1 MKIVFTGG
9 GTGGH
14 FYPIIAV
21 AEELRRISR
30 ERRLLAPKLYYI
42 APSAFDMEAL
52 FENEIQFESC
62 PAGKVRRY
70 FSIQNFTDLF
80 VTATGY
86 FMALGSLF
94 RIYPD
99 LVFSKGGY
107 ASVPVVLAAKTLGI
121 PVMIHESDAK
131 PGRANL
137 MASKFAFRIATA
149 FESAAVFF
157 PEKVRSKIAR
167 TGIPIRSEIM
177 RLEPEGARQE
187 LGLDTSV
194 PTVLILGGSS
204 GARAI
209 NDVVL
214 ASLPELLEVANI
226 IHQTGKDNF
235 VEVERTAKVIAEK
248 SPYIARYHPFPYLN
262 TLSMRRSA
270 GAADLII
277 SRAGMTAVAEIAL
290 WKKPAILIPIPEAI
304 SHDQRT
310 NAYAYAHTGAAVVL
324 EEANL
329 TPNILASEVRRITGD
344 PALRK
349 TMSENGALFA
359 NADAATIIAEE
370 MIAIG
375 LSHEPQT
382 PEEVV

>member
-21 AEELRRISR
+21 AESVRAIAR

-42 APSAFDMEAL
+42 APSAFDKEAL
-52 FENEIQFESC
+52 FENEIQYEMC
-62 PAGKVRRY
+62 PAGKWRRY
-70 FSIQNFTDLF
+70 FSIENFTDIF
-80 VTATGY
+80 VSVTGLVCAI
-86 FMALGSLF
+86 MSLF

-107 ASVPVVLAAKTLGI
+107 ASVPVVLAARLLGI

-137 MASKFAFRIATA
+137 LASSFAFRIAVA
-149 FESAAVFF
+149 FDSTKTHF
-157 PEKVRSKIAR
+157 PKNVQNKVAR
-167 TGIPIRSEIM
+167 TGIPIRKDIM
-177 RLEPEGARQE
+177 ILEREGAKQE

-214 ASLPELLEVANI
+214 TALPGLVEVANI
-226 IHQTGKDNF
+226 IHQTGRDNAK
-235 VEVERTAKVIAEK
+235 EVENTAKVILGDNQNRG
-248 SPYIARYHPFPYLN
+248 RYHPFPYLN
-262 TLSMRRSA
+262 TLSMRRGA

-290 WKKPAILIPIPEAI
+290 WQKPSVLIPIPETV

-310 NAYAYAHTGAAVVL
+310 NAYAYAHTGAAIVL

-329 TPNILASEVRRITGD
+329 TANLLVAEVRRVLGD
-344 PALRK
+344 AALQK
-349 TMSENGALFA
+349 TMSERSALFA
-359 NADAATIIAEE
+359 NANAANIIAEE
-370 MIAIG
+370 IIAIG
-375 LSHEPQT
+375 LSHEPQSQDT
-382 PEEVV
+382 P

>member
-21 AEELRRISR
+21 AEAIRTLAR
-30 ERRLLAPKLYYI
+30 ERRLLAPKLYYL
-42 APSAFDMEAL
+42 APSAFDKEAL
-52 FENEIQFESC
+52 FENEIQYEMC
-62 PAGKVRRY
+62 PAGKWRRY
-70 FSIQNFTDLF
+70 FSFANFTDLF
-80 VTATGY
+80 VSASGLVCAIT
-86 FMALGSLF
+86 SLF

-107 ASVPVVLAAKTLGI
+107 ASVPVVLAARLLGI

-137 MASKFAFRIATA
+137 LAAKFAFRIAVA
-149 FESAAVFF
+149 FDSTKAFF
-157 PEKVRSKIAR
+157 PKKVQDKVAR
-167 TGIPIRSEIM
+167 TGIPIRKDIM
-177 RLEPEGARQE
+177 ILEREGAKQE
-187 LGLDTSV
+187 LGLDTAV
-194 PTVLILGGSS
+194 PTILILGGSS

-214 ASLPELLEVANI
+214 GALPELVEVANI
-226 IHQTGKDNF
+226 IHQTGRDNAR
-235 VEVERTAKVIAEK
+235 EVENTSKVILADA
-248 SPYIARYHPFPYLN
+248 PNRARYHPFPYLN
-262 TLSMRRSA
+262 TLSMRRGA
-270 GAADLII
+270 GAADLIV

-290 WKKPAILIPIPEAI
+290 WKKPSILIPIPETI

-310 NAYAYAHTGAAVVL
+310 NAYAYAHTGAAIVL

-329 TPNILASEVRRITGD
+329 TAHLLIAEVRRILSDKT
-344 PALRK
+344 LLQ
-349 TMSENGALFA
+349 TMSERSLLFA
-359 NADAATIIAEE
+359 NADAAKIIAEE
-370 MIAIG
+370 IIAIG

-382 PEEVV
+382 PEGHV

>member
-21 AEELRRISR
+21 AESIRALTR
-30 ERRLLAPKLYYI
+30 ERRLLAPKLFYL
-42 APSAFDMEAL
+42 APSAFDKEAL
-52 FENEIQFESC
+52 FENEIQFEMC
-62 PAGKVRRY
+62 PAGKWRRY
-70 FSIQNFTDLF
+70 FSLANFTDLF
-80 VTATGY
+80 VSATGLVC
-86 FMALGSLF
+86 AIISLF

-99 LVFSKGGY
+99 VVFSKGGY
-107 ASVPVVLAAKTLGI
+107 ASVPIVLAARLLGI

-137 MASKFAFRIATA
+137 MASSFAFRIAVA
-149 FESAAVFF
+149 FDSTKTYFG
-157 PEKVRSKIAR
+157 EKIQSRVAR
-167 TGIPIRSEIM
+167 TGIPIRKDIM
-177 RLEPEGARQE
+177 LLEREGARQE
-187 LGLDTSV
+187 LGLDATV
-194 PTVLILGGSS
+194 PTILILGGSS

-214 ASLPELLEVANI
+214 SSLPALVEVANI

-235 VEVERTAKVIAEK
+235 KEVENTSKVILGDI
-248 SPYIARYHPFPYLN
+248 SNRGRYHPFPYLN
-262 TLSMRRSA
+262 TLSMRRAA
-270 GAADLII
+270 GACDLII

-290 WKKPAILIPIPEAI
+290 WKKPSILIPIPESI

-310 NAYAYAHTGAAVVL
+310 NAYAYAQTGAAIVL

-329 TPNILASEVRRITGD
+329 TANLLTAEVRRVLGD
-344 PALRK
+344 RALMQ
-349 TMSENGALFA
+349 TMSEKSTLFA
-359 NADAATIIAEE
+359 NADAAKIIAEE
-370 MIAIG
+370 IIAIG

-382 PEEVV
+382 PQGQT

>member
-21 AEELRRISR
+21 AEEIRAIAR
-30 ERRLLAPKLYYI
+30 EQRLLAPKLHYL
-42 APSAFDMEAL
+42 APSAFDQEAL
-52 FENEIQFESC
+52 FENEIAFESI
-62 PAGKVRRY
+62 PAGKWRRY
-70 FSIQNFTDLF
+70 FSLRNVTDLF
-80 VTATGY
+80 VTAAG
-86 FMALGSLF
+86 FVSALFALF

-107 ASVPVVLAAKTLGI
+107 ASVPVVLAARTLGI

-137 MASKFAFRIATA
+137 MASKFAFRIAVA
-149 FESAAVFF
+149 FESTKTFF
-157 PEKVRSKIAR
+157 PTKAQSKIAR
-167 TGIPIRSEIM
+167 TGIPIRKEIM

-187 LGLDTSV
+187 LGLDPSV
-194 PTVLILGGSS
+194 PTVFILGGSS

-214 ASLPELLEVANI
+214 GALPELVATANV

-235 VEVERTAKVIAEK
+235 KEVERTAKLVLEK
-248 SPYIARYHPFPYLN
+248 SPNAGRYHPFPYLN
-262 TLSMRRSA
+262 TLSMRRAA

-277 SRAGMTAVAEIAL
+277 SRSGMTAVAEIAI
-290 WKKPAILIPIPEAI
+290 WKKPAILIPIPESV

-310 NAYAYAHTGAAVVL
+310 NAYAYAQTGAAIVL

-329 TPNILASEVRRITGD
+329 TPNLLVAETRRLLGD
-344 PALRK
+344 PTLRQSMGEK
-349 TMSENGALFA
+349 GAAFA
-359 NADAATIIAEE
+359 NVDAGRVIAEE
-370 MIAIG
+370 IIAIG
-375 LSHEPQT
+375 LSHEPEAQAAA
-382 PEEVV
+382 